1 MTSQVAVKVYAN
13 DDDALIFWSVA
24 KAIPDCLGF
33 AIERRI
39 YDPADPSL
47 TKILHTNILPNRIGF
62 GGDPTA
68 KPGQTRI
75 STKWPF
81 QRFWWTDHAADQ
93 GDIVSYRVIPM
104 VKPAEKPVRRD
115 DLASEWS
122 EVRSLLA
129 PPNSRFNVFFN
140 RGFIISQFMA
150 RYLEREKITPRQFK
164 ERIGTEVE
172 TYIRRFLYGNLGAAL
187 FTELGIAESENGHVF
202 AALYELDD
210 DELVAK
216 LCGLGSRA
224 HVVLA
229 NGSVPHKKGA
239 KMAEERLVGDQNKE
253 ARRRLLDAG
262 VDVGEHDR
270 FVSPGALGHNKF
282 MIRTDADRKPQTLW
296 TGSTNWT
303 TTGLCT
309 QLNNGL
315 LTKDPDIV
323 KTYMAQWKLLRASK
337 SDWPEKL
344 VDSNTAPKLFKAPAP
359 KKLEGFVPFEAPPPA
374 STGSVWFTRT
384 HRKSDLKALNQLIKD
399 TQAGILFLMFM
410 PGTKG
415 VLQMI
420 RDTALQKPDLY
431 LRGVVSELPE
441 LSSEAPADQPQALQ
455 IDVHRDELVQQLKA
469 EVVQPEGI
477 EHPVSHWALSE
488 LTHAKFKGNIGN
500 AIVHSKCMVIDPF
513 SNHPVVVTGSHNMSE
528 PASTANDENFI
539 IIHDEPALAE
549 AYAVHIMAA
558 YDHYRY
564 RAVQRKDKP
573 LSTSGRWMTPK
584 LRESAREL
592 EVWGVRSR
600 PGA

>member
-1 MTSQVAVKVYAN
+1 MTSPVTIKVYAN
-13 DDDALIFWSVA
+13 DDDALIFWSVP
-24 KAIPDCLGF
+24 KAIPHCLGF
-33 AIERRI
+33 AIERRV
-39 YDPADPSL
+39 YDPADPQME
-47 TKILHTNILPNRIGF
+47 KILHTNILPNRIGF
-62 GGDPTA
+62 AGDPGA
-68 KPGQTRI
+68 KAGQTKV

-104 VKPAEKPVRRD
+104 VEPAEMPVRRD

-122 EVRSLLA
+122 EVRVLLA
-129 PPNSRFNVFFN
+129 PSNSRFFVFFN

-164 ERIGTEVE
+164 DRIGSDVE
-172 TYIRRFLYGNLGAAL
+172 NYIRRFLYGNLGAAL
-187 FTELGIAESENGHVF
+187 LTELGIAQSENGHVF

-210 DELVAK
+210 EELIAK
-216 LCGLGSRA
+216 LCSLGKRA
-224 HVVLA
+224 HVVLS

-239 KMAEERLVGDQNKE
+239 KMADERLTGDQNKIV
-253 ARRRLLDAG
+253 RKRLLDAG
-262 VDVGEHDR
+262 VDVGKHDR

-282 MIRTDADRKPQTLW
+282 MIRTDANKKPQTLW

-323 KTYMAQWKLLRASK
+323 KTYMAQWKLLRRAK
-337 SDWPEKL
+337 SDWTEEL
-344 VDSNTAPKLFKAPAP
+344 VGSNTAPKPFEAPAP
-359 KKLEGFVPFEAPPPA
+359 KKLQGFVPFDTPPPA
-374 STGSVWFTRT
+374 STGTVWFTRT
-384 HRKSDLKALNQLIKD
+384 HGKTDLKALNKLVGD
-399 TQAGILFLMFM
+399 AQAGILFLMFM

-420 RDTALQKPDLY
+420 RDTALKKPDLY
-431 LRGVVSELPE
+431 LRGVVSELPD
-441 LSSEAPADQPQALQ
+441 LSPDAPADGPLPVQ
-455 IDVHRDELVQQLKA
+455 IDVHRDEQVQRLRA
-469 EVVQPEGI
+469 DVVQPEGI
-477 EHPVSHWALSE
+477 EHPMSKWALGE

-513 SNHPVVVTGSHNMSE
+513 SDHPVVVTGSHNMSE

-539 IIHDEPALAE
+539 IIHDEPALAQ

-564 RAVQRKDKP
+564 RAVQQKDKP
-573 LSTSGRWMTPK
+573 LSKTGRWMAPK
-584 LRESAREL
+584 LRESVREL
-592 EVWGVRSR
+592 AVWGVRS
-600 PGA
+600 